1 MAAQFYRPEG
11 EMWFMVKIN
20 WGLYTQLKSTV
31 NSFIPPKETHR
42 AEMLIALNAT
52 WCKRDEFCPDACV
65 RKRTNS
71 LVGFSQLC

>member
-65 RKRTNS
+65 RKRTNY

>member
-1 MAAQFYRPEG
+1 MAVQFYRPEG

-42 AEMLIALNAT
+42 AEMLIALNAHG
-52 WCKRDEFCPDACV
+52 RREMSFV
-65 RKRTNS
+65 
-71 LVGFSQLC
+71 LMHV